1 MYSCM
6 PKMKSVIQNHNANL
20 LSKHTTPVT
29 ARSCSC
35 RQKPECPLNNECL
48 SKILV
53 YKAAVSQTVSQI
65 NTMVELV
72 KKLSK

>member
-1 MYSCM
+1 MYLFIYNLYHKHYKLFNKSNVKIMYSCM

-48 SKILV
+48 S
-53 YKAAVSQTVSQI
+53 
-65 NTMVELV
+65 
-72 KKLSK
+72 